1 VHNLNKRCVMWTRVC
16 DMDKMRSVGKGCM
29 AWKKEVHNL
38 DKRCVWTRVCS
49 MDEVRRIN
57 KDKGV
62 FKGKDD

>member
-1 VHNLNKRCVMWTRVC
+1 VE
-16 DMDKMRSVGKGCM
+16 
-29 AWKKEVHNL
+29 KEVHNL

-49 MDEVRRIN
+49 MDKVRRIN